1 MKPRSVAVTFALL
14 LLVLA
19 PTFAQIPSTDI
30 YLLAVDGDEVG
41 SPRRVTDR
49 DGYDNQPQF
58 LPDGH
63 SLVYSS
69 LRHGG
74 TDIYLYDVAT
84 GATRVVVQTPESEYS
99 PTPVPGRNAISVV
112 RDYGDL
118 KQQLWSY
125 PLDGGEPELL
135 LPDVNPVGYH
145 AWMDRESVLLYV
157 LGEPATLQG
166 ARVGAGQGKVL
177 AESPGRALA
186 RVPGGSNEM
195 SFVDQSGETWWIT
208 AIDPHTG
215 ATRRLA
221 EALDGRE
228 DYAWSPDGM
237 LWMGDD
243 SRLYRRRPQEG
254 GAWQQVADLDAQ
266 GIHGISRLAFS
277 PDGRSLALV
286 ATRPPADLSVAY
298 RSQAGQILGASLTDV
313 EGWEKLTYLSTVIGH
328 RLSGSKALETAIDW
342 AAALMEEEGLTVRKQ
357 PVMVPHWVRGDES
370 ARVVSPVE
378 RPLSILG
385 LGRSVGTP
393 PGGITAP
400 VVVVG
405 SFEELEEL
413 GRENVEGKIVL
424 FAVEWRGYGYTV
436 RFRGRGPSR
445 AAALGA
451 VAVLTRSATGRSLS
465 TPHTG
470 SLRYDE
476 EQPQIP
482 AAAVTVEDA
491 AWMRHMVEL
500 GQEVTVHL
508 EMEAHTLPDAQ
519 SYNLIAEIPGA
530 ERPEEVVVLG
540 GHYDSWDVGQ
550 GVHDDGAACIA
561 AWQALRLI
569 HQLGL
574 QPRRT
579 LRVVLWTNEE
589 NGLRGA
595 SDYHAALSEQEL
607 ADHVAAV
614 EMDGGMERPIGL
626 GFGLAGVDAEAE
638 ERDPIYE
645 AALRKL
651 QQIGELLAPID
662 ASEVSRGG
670 GGADIGPL
678 MRSGV
683 PGLGVHTVGEHYF
696 DWHHSHADT
705 LDKVDLQ
712 DFRKSMALLGIF
724 GYILADMPERL
735 VPRGWTPPA
744 PAGDE

>member
-1 MKPRSVAVTFALL
+1 MMVS
-14 LLVLA
+14 LVLFFTILGPA
-19 PTFAQIPSTDI
+19 LAQRPSTDI
-30 YLLAVDGDEVG
+30 FLLAVDDRGAG

-49 DGYDNQPQF
+49 DGYDNQPHF
-58 LPDGH
+58 LLDGK

-69 LRHGG
+69 SRHGG
-74 TDIYLYDVAT
+74 TDIYVYELAT

-99 PTPVPGRNAISVV
+99 PTPIPGRDAISVV

-118 KQQLWSY
+118 KQQLWSF
-125 PLDGGEPELL
+125 PLDGSEPELL
-135 LPDVNPVGYH
+135 LPEVNPVGYH
-145 AWMDRESVLLYV
+145 AWVDGESVVLYV
-157 LGEPATLQG
+157 LGEPATLQW
-166 ARVGAGQGKVL
+166 AHVGPGKGQIL
-177 AESPGRALA
+177 AKSPGRTLA
-186 RVPGGSNEM
+186 RVPGSSHEM
-195 SFVDQSGETWWIT
+195 SFVDQSQETWWIT
-208 AIDPHTG
+208 AIDPRTG
-215 ATRRLA
+215 ATRRLT
-221 EALDGRE
+221 ETLDARE
-228 DYAWSPDGM
+228 DYAWSPDGT

-243 SRLYRRRPQEG
+243 SRLYRHRLQQG
-254 GAWQQVADLDAQ
+254 GVWEQVADLDAQ
-266 GIHGISRLAFS
+266 GIYGITRLTFS
-277 PDGRSLALV
+277 PDGKSLALV
-286 ATRPPADLSVAY
+286 AARPPADLTVAY
-298 RSQAGQILGASLTDV
+298 RSVAGQILGASLTDV
-313 EGWEKLTYLSTVIGH
+313 EGWEKLTYLTTVIGH

-342 AAALMEEEGLTVRKQ
+342 AVGLMEEEGLTVHKQ
-357 PVMVPHWVRGDES
+357 PVMVPHWVRGNES
-370 ARVVSPVE
+370 ARVVEPVQ

-385 LGRSVGTP
+385 LGNSVGTP
-393 PGGITAP
+393 VGGITAP

-436 RFRGRGPSR
+436 GFRARGPSR

-451 VAVLTRSATGRSLS
+451 VAALTRSATGRSLS

-470 SLRYDE
+470 ALRYDE

-491 AWMRHMVEL
+491 AWIRRMAEL

-508 EMEAHTLPDAQ
+508 EMEARMLADTQ
-519 SYNLIAEIPGA
+519 SYNLIVEIPGA

-550 GVHDDGAACIA
+550 GAHDDGAACIA

-595 SDYHAALSEQEL
+595 KGYHAALSQQEL

-626 GFGLAGVDAEAE
+626 GFGLFGVDAEAE
-638 ERDPIYE
+638 ERDPVYE

-651 QQIGELLAPID
+651 EQIGELLAPID

-670 GGADIGPL
+670 GGADIRPL

-696 DWHHSHADT
+696 DWHHTHADT

-724 GYILADMPERL
+724 GYVLADMPERL
-735 VPRGWTPPA
+735 VPRGWILPVPV
-744 PAGDE
+744 ERE